1 MTMDLKE
8 IKQRLEYESPIEA
21 HWHEMQ
27 IEFDNKVCKAVQ
39 KCDIHVDKDELIKAL
54 QYDRE
59 QYDRGYK
66 QGYEDARTNFEQIND
81 INRRQFDK
89 ACDELYQEH
98 KKSYSMHDVC
108 VLAEFVRELS
118 EKLFGG
124 AK

>member
-1 MTMDLKE
+1 MKMEND
-8 IKQRLEYESPIEA
+8 
-21 HWHEMQ
+21 
-27 IEFDNKVCKAVQ
+27 VCTAVQ
-39 KCDIHVDKDELIKAL
+39 NVGIYVDKDELIKAL